1 MYFDIPNEINDSFN
15 NLKQYYTQCRNQFES
30 YDTWKSNNYDTS
42 LSYNPSEKFE
52 IYRLD
57 ISNKINE
64 KLSKTS
70 FNSAINRTIHNK
82 CIEHFNHLYQSRMI
96 YNNVYQV
103 RENIINELKTQI
115 DSLEHQKGITN
126 ELDLCIIPSKHED
139 NSSVLTI
146 KKKLAELIEKIAKL
160 EKIDGF
166 IARIFID
173 FEDYVDQ
180 LINQT
185 QQLNHNFIQKL
196 DSAFE
201 SWKFP
206 LDKSVN
212 VIDNDMESLSKD
224 DDEGVF
230 E

>member
-1 MYFDIPNEINDSFN
+1 MYFNIPNEINDSFN
-15 NLKQYYTQCRNQFES
+15 DLKQYYTQCRNQFES
-30 YDTWKSNNYDTS
+30 YDTWKSNNYDS
-42 LSYNPSEKFE
+42 ILSYNPLEKFE
-52 IYRLD
+52 KYRSD
-57 ISNKINE
+57 ISNKIDE

-70 FNSAINRTIHNK
+70 LNSAINRSIHNK
-82 CIEHFNHLYQSRMI
+82 CIEHFNQLYQLRMI

-103 RENIINELKTQI
+103 REAIIDELKTQI
-115 DSLEHQKGITN
+115 DSLEYQKSIING
-126 ELDLCIIPSKHED
+126 LDLSIIPSKHED

-146 KKKLAELIEKIAKL
+146 KKNLAELIEKVAKL

-185 QQLNHNFIQKL
+185 QQLNDNFVQKL

-206 LDKSVN
+206 LNKNVN
-212 VIDNDMESLSKD
+212 VYDNAMESLSKD
-224 DDEGVF
+224 DESVF